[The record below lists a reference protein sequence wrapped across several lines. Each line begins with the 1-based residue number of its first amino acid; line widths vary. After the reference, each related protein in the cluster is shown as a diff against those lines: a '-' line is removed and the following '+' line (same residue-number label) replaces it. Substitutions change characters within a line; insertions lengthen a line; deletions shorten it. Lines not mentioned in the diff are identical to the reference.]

1 MLIDFST
8 KEVSVALST
17 TVSTAKALTGP
28 VRVRV
33 EPMREERQWVRRE
46 EPVMRQVE
54 EDLRPVKVERETRS
68 KEDWFE
74 PWW

>member
-28 VRVRV
+28 VRVQV

-54 EDLRPVKVERETRS
+54 EDLKLVKVERETRS
-68 KEDWFE
+68 EEDWFE

>member
-17 TVSTAKALTGP
+17 VVSTVEALTGP

-68 KEDWFE
+68 EEDWFE

>member
-1 MLIDFST
+1 VLIDFST

-17 TVSTAKALTGP
+17 AVSTAEALTGP

-33 EPMREERQWVRRE
+33 EPMREERRWVRRE
-46 EPVMRQVE
+46 EPVMRRVE

-68 KEDWFE
+68 EEDWFE

>member
-17 TVSTAKALTGP
+17 AVSTAEALTGP

-33 EPMREERQWVRRE
+33 EPMREERRWVRWE

-68 KEDWFE
+68 EEDWFE

>member
-17 TVSTAKALTGP
+17 AVSTAEALTGP
-28 VRVRV
+28 VRVRL
-33 EPMREERQWVRRE
+33 EPTREERRWVRRE
-46 EPVMRQVE
+46 EPVMRRVE

-68 KEDWFE
+68 EEDWFE

>member
-17 TVSTAKALTGP
+17 AVSTAEALTGP
-28 VRVRV
+28 VRVQV
-33 EPMREERQWVRRE
+33 EPMREERRWVRRE

-54 EDLRPVKVERETRS
+54 EDLKLVKVERETRS
-68 KEDWFE
+68 EEDWFE